1 MQDIMR
7 VGFAMQKLLLN
18 DTAYEEMLAW
28 KKEGPQDSFMALVD
42 LNAVHSNCRLCVKLA
57 DYAREQEETAMQ
69 PSPCK
74 CMRTKSGAVVHHIR
88 ARERSTF
95 KYQDLYLEQR
105 DLSVRGLHAAIQQA
119 FVGHVPV
126 WNGQRQDFRAQRQ
139 MREGGREGR
148 HRELGIYRVYQVG
161 HTQRDALYGRAN
173 LDSDQMVRQTVE
185 QNACLQVEVI
195 LI

>member
-1 MQDIMR
+1 MQDIMP

-18 DTAYEEMLAW
+18 DTAYGEMLAW
-28 KKEGPQDSFMALVD
+28 KKEGPQDSFIALVD

-57 DYAREQEETAMQ
+57 DYAREQEEAVMQ

-95 KYQDLYLEQR
+95 KYRDLYLEER
-105 DLSVRGLHAAIQQA
+105 DLSVSGLHAAIQQA
-119 FVGHVPV
+119 FVGHAPV

-139 MREGGREGR
+139 MREGGREG

-161 HTQRDALYGRAN
+161 HTQSDALYGRAN
-173 LDSDQMVRQTVE
+173 LDSDEKVRRTVK
-185 QNACLQVEVI
+185 QNACLQLDVI